1 MLFPIALTAAA
12 ALALIN
18 LWLGFRCGRV
28 RISEKISIGDGGS
41 DLLRTRMRAQSN
53 FSEYVPITLILMAL
67 VEAGAGVD
75 AYPWLYILA
84 ALFILARLAHPLGM
98 ERPAP
103 NPLRSGGML
112 VTILVTLALAVWGL
126 VMVFIG

>member
-1 MLFPIALTAAA
+1 MLFPITLTAAA

-28 RISEKISIGDGGS
+28 RISEKIFVGDGGS

-53 FSEYVPITLILMAL
+53 FTEYVPITLILMGL

-84 ALFILARLAHPLGM
+84 ALFIVARLAHPLGM
-98 ERPAP
+98 ERPVP
-103 NPLRSGGML
+103 NPLRAGGML
-112 VTILVTLALAVWGL
+112 VTMLVTLALAVWGL
-126 VMVFIG
+126 VMVFTG